1 MRTLSI
7 PPSLAGDTMNI
18 NYVSLI
24 ERDTIGFLSE
34 GWEEEEDI
42 IQSISNV

>member
-7 PPSLAGDTMNI
+7 PPSLAGDTINI
-18 NYVSLI
+18 NYISFI
-24 ERDTIGFLSE
+24 ERDTTGFLSE

-42 IQSISNV
+42 IQSIPYV